1 MSVVLA
7 VFLLLVV
14 VALCCF
20 LLIRSS
26 PQEIFPGA
34 WSTSSPILLVKAVL
48 SACVRPQGVLPKE
61 WRVEE
66 DGRVT
71 IPRVV
76 QKALTTSQKGWR

>member
-1 MSVVLA
+1 MF
-7 VFLLLVV
+7 VFVFLVV
-14 VALCCF
+14 VVVLGACF
-20 LLIRSS
+20 LFMKDS
-26 PQEIFPGA
+26 PREIKTGALANSFPV
-34 WSTSSPILLVKAVL
+34 LLVKVYL
-48 SACVRPQGVLPKE
+48 RACARSHGALPKE